1 MVSNHS
7 ESAPNTPHAG
17 RFSTTHWSVVLAAG
31 DTTSPASRPALE
43 ELCRIYWYPLYAF
56 ARRRGHQHDDA
67 EDLTQ
72 GFLSYLLQKNLVGK
86 AREDLGRFR
95 SFLLACFQHFL
106 DHQFQHDHAR
116 IRGGDTQQISLDT
129 EGAERRFALE
139 LSTTDT
145 PETLFERK
153 WALTVLRQAMDGLE
167 TEYRRQGKTELF
179 DSLHPFLK
187 DPDDSARQ
195 RGLAERLQMTE
206 GALRVALFRL
216 RQRYRELL
224 RSVVAQ
230 TVGDLNEIDAE
241 IQHLIQVLSRSQ

>member
-1 MVSNHS
+1 
-7 ESAPNTPHAG
+7 
-17 RFSTTHWSVVLAAG
+17 
-31 DTTSPASRPALE
+31 
-43 ELCRIYWYPLYAF
+43 
-56 ARRRGHQHDDA
+56 
-67 EDLTQ
+67 
-72 GFLSYLLQKNLVGK
+72 
-86 AREDLGRFR
+86 
-95 SFLLACFQHFL
+95 
-106 DHQFQHDHAR
+106 
-116 IRGGDTQQISLDT
+116 LDT
-129 EGAERRFALE
+129 EGAEHRFALE

-187 DPDDSARQ
+187 DPDDSPRQ